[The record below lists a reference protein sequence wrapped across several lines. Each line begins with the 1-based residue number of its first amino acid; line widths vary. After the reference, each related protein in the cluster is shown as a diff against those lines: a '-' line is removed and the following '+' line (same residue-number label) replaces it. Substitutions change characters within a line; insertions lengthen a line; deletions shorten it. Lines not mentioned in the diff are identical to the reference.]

1 MFKIAI
7 QKQRLPFP
15 GRHIY
20 KGKRMRKLWY
30 ITLLIFILTGFSCEE
45 EESIPRSIN
54 NSTPYALTLKIKFSH
69 SPAPDTIIIPS
80 GRMLE
85 LDEIPARQAD
95 ASHPFSG
102 IDSMRF
108 LPSGNMFVT
117 ADPMS
122 EKNWALVSN
131 DHSFSGLYNE
141 NRLVFEVQA
150 SEIWT
155 IRKK

>member
-1 MFKIAI
+1 
-7 QKQRLPFP
+7 
-15 GRHIY
+15 
-20 KGKRMRKLWY
+20 MRKLWY
-30 ITLLIFILTGFSCEE
+30 IALLILILPGFSCEE
-45 EESIPRSIN
+45 EESIRLSIN

-69 SPAPDTIIIPS
+69 SPASDTIIIPS
-80 GRMLE
+80 GKSFE
-85 LDEIPARQAD
+85 LDEIPTRQAD

-108 LPSGNMFVT
+108 LPTGNMFVT
-117 ADPMS
+117 ADPMI

-131 DHSFSGLYNE
+131 DNSFSGLYHE